1 MSHVDLIFANSAV
14 SNIMLESVSQ
24 ESWSTAVILCVQI
37 VFQNYIIK
45 TEYVVPFAE
54 NLSSS

>member
-1 MSHVDLIFANSAV
+1 MSLVDLIFANFAV
-14 SNIMLESVSQ
+14 SNIMSENVFLAF
-24 ESWSTAVILCVQI
+24 WSIVDILYAPI